1 MIPLRR
7 PGGKGPGHRAMSE
20 HVRGFRVLMAF
31 GLRAAPWQTVIFLL
45 SAVIMA
51 LEGLVVPV
59 GLKLLADAAVAL
71 DLRAGLVAALIIA
84 ATVGLAVVNLQFHV
98 TLIFTVIERAGAL
111 IDKRLME
118 LTAGIAGLE
127 HHERPDYLDEMAI
140 LRTRQADLAWMTNA
154 AGGMLLIVVQLIGSA
169 ILLAGL
175 HPLLLLLPLFG
186 TGSALAERRS
196 LALQQRVDQVTAERV
211 RLREQLFGIATSA
224 EAGKEVRIFGLRE
237 ELYTRH
243 RALYEAQMRDR
254 ERADWQSTVLEA
266 AGSCCFTIG
275 YIGAIALVLVRAI
288 QGLATPGDVLLAI
301 SLAAQ
306 MHGVVSQAIG
316 HGGGFAWSLSAAR
329 CYLWLADYAQRKQE
343 VSGEPVPVPARLT
356 QGINVEGLTFR
367 YPGTEALVLR
377 DVSLA
382 LPAGGVVA
390 LVGENGAGKTTLVKL
405 LSRFYEPDAGRIAA
419 DGIDLRRFQM
429 DEWRP
434 RLSTGF
440 QDFSRFEFV
449 ARETVG
455 VGNLP
460 AIDDVP
466 AVEAALGRAG
476 ADDVPGT
483 LPAGLETQLGRDW
496 EGGVDLSGGEWQ
508 KLALGR
514 AFMRLDPLL
523 VILDEPTA
531 AIDAQ
536 TEHALFE
543 RIAAEAR
550 RDERRGTVTI
560 LISHRFSTVRM
571 ADHIVVLDNGRIL
584 EQGGHDELMRNERL
598 YAELYRLQSRAYQ

>member
-1 MIPLRR
+1 
-7 PGGKGPGHRAMSE
+7 MSE

-31 GLRAAPWQTVIFLL
+31 GLRAAPWPAVIFLL

-71 DLRAGLVAALIIA
+71 NLRDGLVAALIIA
-84 ATVGLAVVNLQFHV
+84 ATMGIAVVNLQFYV
-98 TLIFTVIERAGAL
+98 TLLFTVVERAGAL

-127 HHERPDYLDEMAI
+127 HHELPDFLDEMAI
-140 LRTRQADLAWMTNA
+140 LRERRADLAWMTNA
-154 AGGMLLIVVQLIGSA
+154 AAGMLRIVIQLVGSA

-186 TGSALAERRS
+186 AGSTLAEQRS
-196 LALQQRVDQVTAERV
+196 LALQRRVDQVTAERV

-224 EAGKEVRIFGLRE
+224 EAGKEVRIFGLRD
-237 ELYTRH
+237 ELLTRH
-243 RALYEAQMRDR
+243 RAAHEAQMRER
-254 ERADWQSTVLEA
+254 ERADWQSAVLQA

-275 YIGAIALVLVRAI
+275 YIGAIGLVLVRAI
-288 QGLATPGDVLLAI
+288 QGLATAGDVLLAI

-306 MHGVVSQAIG
+306 MNGVVSQAIG
-316 HGGGFAWSLSAAR
+316 YGSGFVWSLSAAR
-329 CYLWLADYAQRKQE
+329 RYLWLADYAQRQRGVIGK
-343 VSGEPVPVPARLT
+343 PAPVPARLT
-356 QGINVEGLTFR
+356 RGITIQDLTFR
-367 YPGTEALVLR
+367 YPGTETPVLR
-377 DVSLA
+377 DVSLE
-382 LPAGGVVA
+382 LPAGGVIA

-419 DGIDLRRFQM
+419 DGIDLRRFEV
-429 DEWRP
+429 DKWRP

-460 AIDDVP
+460 AIEEVP
-466 AVEAALGRAG
+466 AVEAALVRAG
-476 ADDVPGT
+476 ADDIPGT

-496 EGGVDLSGGEWQ
+496 EGGVDLSGGQWQ

-514 AFMRLDPLL
+514 AFMRMDPLL

-550 RDERRGTVTI
+550 RDERRGMVTI
-560 LISHRFSTVRM
+560 LVSHRFSTVRM
-571 ADHIVVLDNGRIL
+571 ADHIVVLDKGRIL
-584 EQGGHDELMRNERL
+584 EQGSHDELMRNEQL
-598 YAELYRLQSRAYQ
+598 YAELYRLQSRAYR

>member
-1 MIPLRR
+1 
-7 PGGKGPGHRAMSE
+7 
-20 HVRGFRVLMAF
+20 MAF
-31 GLRAAPWQTVIFLL
+31 GLRAAPWQAVVFLV
-45 SAVIMA
+45 SAFIMS

-71 DLRAGLVAALIIA
+71 DLRAGLVAAFIIA
-84 ATVGLAVVNLQFHV
+84 ATAGLAVVNLQFYV
-98 TLIFTVIERAGAL
+98 TLIFTVVERAGAL

-118 LTAGIAGLE
+118 LTTGIAGLE
-127 HHERPDYLDEMAI
+127 HHERPAYLDEMAI
-140 LRTRQADLAWMTNA
+140 LRERRGSLAWMTNA
-154 AGGMLLIVVQLIGSA
+154 AGQVIQIVVQLVGSA

-186 TGSALAERRS
+186 AGSTLAERRG
-196 LALQQRVDQVTAERV
+196 LAIKRRTDQITAERV
-211 RLREQLFGIATSA
+211 RLREQIFGIATSA
-224 EAGKEVRIFGLRE
+224 EAGKEVRIFGLRD
-237 ELYTRH
+237 ELFTRH
-243 RALYEAQMRDR
+243 RAVYEAQMRDR
-254 ERADWQSTVLEA
+254 ERGDWQIMGLQT
-266 AGSCCFTIG
+266 AGSLLFAVG

-306 MHGVVSQAIG
+306 THGVLSQVIAYG
-316 HGGGFAWSLSAAR
+316 SGLVWSLSVAR
-329 CYLWLADYAQRKQE
+329 RYLWLEDYAQRKQE
-343 VSGEPVPVPARLT
+343 VIGELASVPARLT
-356 QGINVEGLTFR
+356 QGITVQDLTFR

-405 LSRFYEPDAGRIAA
+405 LSRFYEPDKGRIAA
-419 DGIDLRRFQM
+419 DGIDLRRFKV

-455 VGNLP
+455 VGKLP

-466 AVEAALGRAG
+466 AVEAALVRAG

-496 EGGVDLSGGEWQ
+496 DGGVDLSGGEWQ

-560 LISHRFSTVRM
+560 LVSHRFSTVRM
-571 ADHIVVLDNGRIL
+571 ADHIVVLDKGRIL
-584 EQGGHDELMRNERL
+584 EQGSHDELMRNEQL
-598 YAELYRLQSRAYQ
+598 YAELYRLQSRAYR

>member
-1 MIPLRR
+1 M
-7 PGGKGPGHRAMSE
+7 GE
-20 HVRGFRVLMAF
+20 HVRGFRVLMSF
-31 GLRAAPWQTVIFLL
+31 GLRAAPWQAVVFLL
-45 SAVIMA
+45 SAFITA
-51 LEGLVVPV
+51 LQGLMVPV
-59 GLKLLADAAVAL
+59 GLKLLTDAAVAL
-71 DLRAGLVAALIIA
+71 NPRDGLVAALILALTMGIA
-84 ATVGLAVVNLQFHV
+84 GINLWVYATLL
-98 TLIFTVIERAGAL
+98 FTVVERAGVL

-127 HHERPDYLDEMAI
+127 HHERPDYLDEVAI
-140 LRTRQADLAWMTNA
+140 LRERRSNLAWMSNA
-154 AGGMLLIVVQLIGSA
+154 AAGMIRIVVQLVGSA
-169 ILLAGL
+169 LLLASL

-186 TGSALAERRS
+186 FGSTLAERRG
-196 LALQQRVDQVTAERV
+196 LAIKRRTDQITAERV

-224 EAGKEVRIFGLRE
+224 EAGKEVRIFGLRD
-237 ELYTRH
+237 ELFTRH
-243 RALYEAQMRDR
+243 RAAYEAQMRDR
-254 ERADWQSTVLEA
+254 ERGDWQIMGLQT
-266 AGSCCFTIG
+266 AGSLLFATG
-275 YIGAIALVLVRAI
+275 YIGAIGLVLVRAI

-306 MHGVVSQAIG
+306 MNAVVSQVISYG
-316 HGGGFAWSLSAAR
+316 TGFVWSMSVAR
-329 CYLWLADYAQRKQE
+329 RYLWLEDYAQRKQE
-343 VSGEPVPVPARLT
+343 FLGEPVPVPAQLT
-356 QGINVEGLTFR
+356 RGITVRDLTFR

-377 DVSLA
+377 GVTLA

-405 LSRFYEPDAGRIAA
+405 LSRFYEPDTGRIAA
-419 DGIDLRRFQM
+419 DGIDLRRFQV

-460 AIDDVP
+460 AIEEVP
-466 AVEAALGRAG
+466 AVEAALVRAG
-476 ADDVPGT
+476 ADDVPAT

-560 LISHRFSTVRM
+560 LVSHRFSTVRM
-571 ADHIVVLDNGRIL
+571 ADHIVVLDKGRIL
-584 EQGGHDELMRNERL
+584 EQGSHDELMRNEQL
-598 YAELYRLQSRAYQ
+598 YAELFRLQSRAYR

>member
-1 MIPLRR
+1 M
-7 PGGKGPGHRAMSE
+7 
-20 HVRGFRVLMAF
+20 VF
-31 GLRAAPWQTVIFLL
+31 GLRAAPWQAVVFLV
-45 SAVIMA
+45 SAFIMS

-71 DLRAGLVAALIIA
+71 DLRAGLVAAFIIA
-84 ATVGLAVVNLQFHV
+84 ATAGLAVVNLQFYV
-98 TLIFTVIERAGAL
+98 TLIFTVVERAGAL

-118 LTAGIAGLE
+118 LTTGIAGLE
-127 HHERPDYLDEMAI
+127 HHERPAYLDEMAI
-140 LRTRQADLAWMTNA
+140 LRERRGSLAWMTNA
-154 AGGMLLIVVQLIGSA
+154 AGQVIQIVVQLVGSA

-186 TGSALAERRS
+186 VGSTLAERRG
-196 LALQQRVDQVTAERV
+196 LAIKRRTDQITAERV
-211 RLREQLFGIATSA
+211 RLREQIFGIATSA
-224 EAGKEVRIFGLRE
+224 EAGKEVRIFGLRD
-237 ELYTRH
+237 ELFTRH
-243 RALYEAQMRDR
+243 RAVYEAQMRDR
-254 ERADWQSTVLEA
+254 ERGDWQIMGLQT
-266 AGSCCFTIG
+266 AGSLLFAVG

-301 SLAAQ
+301 SLASQ
-306 MHGVVSQAIG
+306 THGVLSQVIAYG
-316 HGGGFAWSLSAAR
+316 SGLVWSLSVAR
-329 CYLWLADYAQRKQE
+329 RYLWLEDYAQRKQE
-343 VSGEPVPVPARLT
+343 VIGEPAPVPARLT
-356 QGINVEGLTFR
+356 QGITVRDLTFR
-367 YPGTEALVLR
+367 YPGTDALVLG

-419 DGIDLRRFQM
+419 DGIDLRRFQV

-455 VGNLP
+455 VGKLP

-496 EGGVDLSGGEWQ
+496 DGGVDLSGGEWQ

-536 TEHALFE
+536 TEHVLFE

-560 LISHRFSTVRM
+560 LVSHRFSTVRM
-571 ADHIVVLDNGRIL
+571 ADHIVVLDKGRIL
-584 EQGGHDELMRNERL
+584 EQGSHDDLMRNEQL
-598 YAELYRLQSRAYQ
+598 YAELYRLQSRAYR

>member
-1 MIPLRR
+1 MR
-7 PGGKGPGHRAMSE
+7 E
-20 HVRGFRVLMAF
+20 HWRGFRVLMVF
-31 GLRAAPWQTVIFLL
+31 GLRAAPWQAVVFLV
-45 SAVIMA
+45 SAFIMS

-71 DLRAGLVAALIIA
+71 DLRAGLVAAFIIA
-84 ATVGLAVVNLQFHV
+84 ATAGLAVVNLQFYV
-98 TLIFTVIERAGAL
+98 TLIFTVVERAGAL

-118 LTAGIAGLE
+118 LTTGIAGLE
-127 HHERPDYLDEMAI
+127 HHERPAYLDEMAI
-140 LRTRQADLAWMTNA
+140 LRERRGSLAWMTNA
-154 AGGMLLIVVQLIGSA
+154 AGQVIQIVVQLVGSA

-186 TGSALAERRS
+186 VGSTLAERRG
-196 LALQQRVDQVTAERV
+196 LAIKRRTDQITAERV
-211 RLREQLFGIATSA
+211 RLREQIFGIATSA
-224 EAGKEVRIFGLRE
+224 EAGKEVRIFGLRD
-237 ELYTRH
+237 ELFTRH
-243 RALYEAQMRDR
+243 RAVYEAQMRDR
-254 ERADWQSTVLEA
+254 ERGDWQIMGLQT
-266 AGSCCFTIG
+266 AGSLLFAVG

-301 SLAAQ
+301 SLASQ
-306 MHGVVSQAIG
+306 THGVLSQVIAYG
-316 HGGGFAWSLSAAR
+316 SGLVWSLSVAR
-329 CYLWLADYAQRKQE
+329 RYLWLEDYAQRKQE
-343 VSGEPVPVPARLT
+343 VIGEPAPVPARLT
-356 QGINVEGLTFR
+356 QGITVRDLTFR
-367 YPGTEALVLR
+367 YPGTDALVLR

-419 DGIDLRRFQM
+419 DGIDLRRFQV

-455 VGNLP
+455 GGKLP

-496 EGGVDLSGGEWQ
+496 DGGVDLSGGEWQ

-560 LISHRFSTVRM
+560 LVSHRFSTVRM
-571 ADHIVVLDNGRIL
+571 ADHIVVLDKGRIL
-584 EQGGHDELMRNERL
+584 EQGSHDDLMRNEQL
-598 YAELYRLQSRAYQ
+598 YAELYRLQSRAYR

>member
-1 MIPLRR
+1 M
-7 PGGKGPGHRAMSE
+7 
-20 HVRGFRVLMAF
+20 VF
-31 GLRAAPWQTVIFLL
+31 GLRAAPWQAVVFLV
-45 SAVIMA
+45 SAFIMS

-71 DLRAGLVAALIIA
+71 DLRAGLVAAFIIA
-84 ATVGLAVVNLQFHV
+84 ATAGLAVVNLQFYV
-98 TLIFTVIERAGAL
+98 TLIFTVVERAGAL

-118 LTAGIAGLE
+118 LTTGIAGLE
-127 HHERPDYLDEMAI
+127 HHERPAYLDEMAI
-140 LRTRQADLAWMTNA
+140 LRERRGSLAWMTNA
-154 AGGMLLIVVQLIGSA
+154 AGQVIQIVVQLVGSA

-186 TGSALAERRS
+186 VGSTLAERRG
-196 LALQQRVDQVTAERV
+196 LAIKRRTDQITAERV
-211 RLREQLFGIATSA
+211 RLREQIFGIATSA
-224 EAGKEVRIFGLRE
+224 EAGKEVRIFGLRD
-237 ELYTRH
+237 ELFTRH
-243 RALYEAQMRDR
+243 RAVYEAQMRDR
-254 ERADWQSTVLEA
+254 ERGDWQIMGLQT
-266 AGSCCFTIG
+266 AGSLLFAVG

-301 SLAAQ
+301 SLASQ
-306 MHGVVSQAIG
+306 THGVLSQVIAYG
-316 HGGGFAWSLSAAR
+316 SGLVWSLSVAR
-329 CYLWLADYAQRKQE
+329 RYLWLEDYAQRKQE
-343 VSGEPVPVPARLT
+343 VIGEPAPVPARLT
-356 QGINVEGLTFR
+356 QGITVRDLTFR
-367 YPGTEALVLR
+367 YPGTDALVLR

-419 DGIDLRRFQM
+419 DGIDLRRFQV

-455 VGNLP
+455 VGKLP

-496 EGGVDLSGGEWQ
+496 DGGVDLSGGEWQ

-560 LISHRFSTVRM
+560 LVSHRFSTVRM
-571 ADHIVVLDNGRIL
+571 ADHIVVLDKGRIL
-584 EQGGHDELMRNERL
+584 EQGSHDDLMRNEQL
-598 YAELYRLQSRAYQ
+598 YAELYRLQSRAYR

>member
-1 MIPLRR
+1 
-7 PGGKGPGHRAMSE
+7 
-20 HVRGFRVLMAF
+20 MAF
-31 GLRAAPWQTVIFLL
+31 GLRAAPWSAVIFLL
-45 SAVIMA
+45 SNVIMA
-51 LEGLVVPV
+51 LEGLVIPV

-71 DLRAGLVAALIIA
+71 DLRAGLVAALTIA
-84 ATVGLAVVNLQFHV
+84 ATAGIAVVNLQFYM
-98 TLIFTVIERAGAL
+98 TSLFTVVERAGAL

-140 LRTRQADLAWMTNA
+140 LRARQADLAWMTNA
-154 AGGMLLIVVQLIGSA
+154 AGGMLLIVIQLVGSA

-186 TGSALAERRS
+186 AGSALAERRS
-196 LALQQRVDQVTAERV
+196 LALQERVNQVTAERV

-224 EAGKEVRIFGLRE
+224 EAGKEVRVFGLRD
-237 ELYTRH
+237 ELFTRH
-243 RALYEAQMRDR
+243 RAVYEAQMRDR
-254 ERADWQSTVLEA
+254 ERADWQSAVLQA

-275 YIGAIALVLVRAI
+275 YLGAIGLVLVRAI
-288 QGLATPGDVLLAI
+288 QGLATAGDVLLAI

-306 MHGVVSQAIG
+306 LSGVVSQAIG
-316 HGGGFAWSLSAAR
+316 YGGGFVWSLSAAR
-329 CYLWLADYAQRKQE
+329 CYLWLEDYAERKRQ
-343 VSGEPVPVPARLT
+343 VGGEPAPVPARLA
-356 QGINVEGLTFR
+356 QGIAVHDLTFR
-367 YPGTEALVLR
+367 YPGTEKPVLS

-419 DGIDLRRFQM
+419 DGIDLRRFAV

-460 AIDDVP
+460 AIEEVP
-466 AVEAALGRAG
+466 AVEAALVRAG
-476 ADDVPGT
+476 ADDIPGT
-483 LPAGLETQLGRDW
+483 LPAGPGNAVGPGLGGWRRP
-496 EGGVDLSGGEWQ
+496 
-508 KLALGR
+508 LGW
-514 AFMRLDPLL
+514 
-523 VILDEPTA
+523 
-531 AIDAQ
+531 
-536 TEHALFE
+536 
-543 RIAAEAR
+543 
-550 RDERRGTVTI
+550 
-560 LISHRFSTVRM
+560 
-571 ADHIVVLDNGRIL
+571 
-584 EQGGHDELMRNERL
+584 
-598 YAELYRLQSRAYQ
+598 

>member
-1 MIPLRR
+1 M
-7 PGGKGPGHRAMSE
+7 
-20 HVRGFRVLMAF
+20 VF
-31 GLRAAPWQTVIFLL
+31 GLRAAPWQAVVFLV
-45 SAVIMA
+45 SAFIMS

-71 DLRAGLVAALIIA
+71 DLRAGLVAAFIIA
-84 ATVGLAVVNLQFHV
+84 ATAGLAVVNLQFYV
-98 TLIFTVIERAGAL
+98 TLIFTVVERAGAL

-118 LTAGIAGLE
+118 LTTGIAGLE
-127 HHERPDYLDEMAI
+127 HHERPAYLDEMAI
-140 LRTRQADLAWMTNA
+140 LRERRGSLAWMTNA
-154 AGGMLLIVVQLIGSA
+154 AGQVIQIVVQLVGSA

-186 TGSALAERRS
+186 VGSTLAERRG
-196 LALQQRVDQVTAERV
+196 LAIKRRTDQITAERV
-211 RLREQLFGIATSA
+211 RLREQIFGIATSA
-224 EAGKEVRIFGLRE
+224 EAGKEVRIFGLRD
-237 ELYTRH
+237 ELFTRH
-243 RALYEAQMRDR
+243 RAVYEAQMRDR
-254 ERADWQSTVLEA
+254 ERGDWQIMGLQT
-266 AGSCCFTIG
+266 AGSLLFAVG

-301 SLAAQ
+301 SLASQ
-306 MHGVVSQAIG
+306 THGVLSQVIAYG
-316 HGGGFAWSLSAAR
+316 SGLVWSLSVAR
-329 CYLWLADYAQRKQE
+329 RYLWLEDYAQRKQE
-343 VSGEPVPVPARLT
+343 VIGEPAPVPARLT
-356 QGINVEGLTFR
+356 QGITVRDLTFR
-367 YPGTEALVLR
+367 YPGTDALVLR

-419 DGIDLRRFQM
+419 DGIDLRRFQV

-455 VGNLP
+455 VGKLP

-496 EGGVDLSGGEWQ
+496 DGGVDLSGGEWQ

-560 LISHRFSTVRM
+560 LVSHRFSTVRM

-584 EQGGHDELMRNERL
+584 EQGSHDDLMRNEQL
-598 YAELYRLQSRAYQ
+598 YAELYRLQSRAYR

>member
-1 MIPLRR
+1 M
-7 PGGKGPGHRAMSE
+7 
-20 HVRGFRVLMAF
+20 
-31 GLRAAPWQTVIFLL
+31 
-45 SAVIMA
+45 
-51 LEGLVVPV
+51 
-59 GLKLLADAAVAL
+59 
-71 DLRAGLVAALIIA
+71 
-84 ATVGLAVVNLQFHV
+84 
-98 TLIFTVIERAGAL
+98 
-111 IDKRLME
+111 
-118 LTAGIAGLE
+118 
-127 HHERPDYLDEMAI
+127 
-140 LRTRQADLAWMTNA
+140 
-154 AGGMLLIVVQLIGSA
+154 
-169 ILLAGL
+169 
-175 HPLLLLLPLFG
+175 
-186 TGSALAERRS
+186 
-196 LALQQRVDQVTAERV
+196 
-211 RLREQLFGIATSA
+211 
-224 EAGKEVRIFGLRE
+224 
-237 ELYTRH
+237 
-243 RALYEAQMRDR
+243 
-254 ERADWQSTVLEA
+254 
-266 AGSCCFTIG
+266 
-275 YIGAIALVLVRAI
+275 
-288 QGLATPGDVLLAI
+288 
-301 SLAAQ
+301 
-306 MHGVVSQAIG
+306 
-316 HGGGFAWSLSAAR
+316 
-329 CYLWLADYAQRKQE
+329 
-343 VSGEPVPVPARLT
+343 
-356 QGINVEGLTFR
+356 
-367 YPGTEALVLR
+367 LR
-377 DVSLA
+377 DVSLE

-405 LSRFYEPDAGRIAA
+405 LSRFYEPDTGRIAA
-419 DGIDLRRFQM
+419 DGIDLRRFQV

-460 AIDDVP
+460 AIEEVP

-560 LISHRFSTVRM
+560 LVSHRFSTVRM
-571 ADHIVVLDNGRIL
+571 ADHIVVLDKGRIL
-584 EQGGHDELMRNERL
+584 EQGSHDKLMRNEQL
-598 YAELYRLQSRAYQ
+598 YAELFRLQSRAYR

>member
-1 MIPLRR
+1 MR
-7 PGGKGPGHRAMSE
+7 E
-20 HVRGFRVLMAF
+20 HWRGFRVLMAF
-31 GLRAAPWQTVIFLL
+31 GLRAAPWQAVVFLV
-45 SAVIMA
+45 SAFIMS

-71 DLRAGLVAALIIA
+71 DLRAGLVAAFIIA
-84 ATVGLAVVNLQFHV
+84 ATAGLAVVNLQFYV
-98 TLIFTVIERAGAL
+98 TLIFTVVERAGAL

-118 LTAGIAGLE
+118 LTTGIAGLE
-127 HHERPDYLDEMAI
+127 HHERPAYLDEMAI
-140 LRTRQADLAWMTNA
+140 LRERRGSLAWMTNA
-154 AGGMLLIVVQLIGSA
+154 AGQVIQIVVQLVGSA

-186 TGSALAERRS
+186 AGSTLAERRG
-196 LALQQRVDQVTAERV
+196 LAIKRRTDQITAERV
-211 RLREQLFGIATSA
+211 RLREQIFGIATSA
-224 EAGKEVRIFGLRE
+224 EAGKEVRIFGLRD
-237 ELYTRH
+237 ELFARH
-243 RALYEAQMRDR
+243 RAVYEAQMRDR
-254 ERADWQSTVLEA
+254 ERGDWQIMGLQT
-266 AGSCCFTIG
+266 AGSLLFAVG

-301 SLAAQ
+301 SLASQ
-306 MHGVVSQAIG
+306 THGILSQVIAYG
-316 HGGGFAWSLSAAR
+316 SGLVWSLSVAR
-329 CYLWLADYAQRKQE
+329 RYLWLEDYAQRKQE
-343 VSGEPVPVPARLT
+343 VTGELASVPARLT
-356 QGINVEGLTFR
+356 QGITVQDLTFR

-419 DGIDLRRFQM
+419 DGIDLRRFKVN
-429 DEWRP
+429 EWRP

-455 VGNLP
+455 VGKLP

-466 AVEAALGRAG
+466 AVEAALVRAG

-560 LISHRFSTVRM
+560 LVSHRFSTVRM
-571 ADHIVVLDNGRIL
+571 ADHIVVLDKGRIL
-584 EQGGHDELMRNERL
+584 EQGSHDELMRNEQL

>member
-1 MIPLRR
+1 
-7 PGGKGPGHRAMSE
+7 
-20 HVRGFRVLMAF
+20 MAF
-31 GLRAAPWQTVIFLL
+31 GLRAAPWQAVVFLV
-45 SAVIMA
+45 SAFIMS

-71 DLRAGLVAALIIA
+71 DLRAGLVAAFIIA
-84 ATVGLAVVNLQFHV
+84 ATAGLAVVNLQFYV
-98 TLIFTVIERAGAL
+98 TLIFTVVERAGAL

-118 LTAGIAGLE
+118 LTTGIAGLE
-127 HHERPDYLDEMAI
+127 HHERPAYLDEMAI
-140 LRTRQADLAWMTNA
+140 LRERRGSLAWMTNA
-154 AGGMLLIVVQLIGSA
+154 AGQVIQIVVQLVGSA

-186 TGSALAERRS
+186 AGSTLAERRG
-196 LALQQRVDQVTAERV
+196 LAIKRRTDQITAERV
-211 RLREQLFGIATSA
+211 RLREQIFEIATSA
-224 EAGKEVRIFGLRE
+224 EAGKEVRIFGLRD
-237 ELYTRH
+237 ELFARH
-243 RALYEAQMRDR
+243 RAVYEAQMRDR
-254 ERADWQSTVLEA
+254 ERGDWQIMGLQT
-266 AGSCCFTIG
+266 AGSLLFAVG

-301 SLAAQ
+301 SLASQ
-306 MHGVVSQAIG
+306 THGVLSQVIAYG
-316 HGGGFAWSLSAAR
+316 SGLVWSLSVAR
-329 CYLWLADYAQRKQE
+329 RYLWLEDYAQRKQG
-343 VSGEPVPVPARLT
+343 VIGELASVPARLT
-356 QGINVEGLTFR
+356 QGITVQDLTFR

-377 DVSLA
+377 DVSLT

-419 DGIDLRRFQM
+419 DGIDLRRFKVN
-429 DEWRP
+429 EWRP

-455 VGNLP
+455 VGKLP

-466 AVEAALGRAG
+466 AVEAALVRAG

-560 LISHRFSTVRM
+560 LVSHRFSTVRM
-571 ADHIVVLDNGRIL
+571 ADHIVVLDKGRIL
-584 EQGGHDELMRNERL
+584 EQGSHDELMRNEQL
-598 YAELYRLQSRAYQ
+598 YAELYRLQSRAYR

>member
-1 MIPLRR
+1 MR
-7 PGGKGPGHRAMSE
+7 E
-20 HVRGFRVLMAF
+20 HWRGFRVLMAF
-31 GLRAAPWQTVIFLL
+31 GLRAAPWQAVVFLV
-45 SAVIMA
+45 SAFIMS

-71 DLRAGLVAALIIA
+71 DLRAGLVAAIIIA
-84 ATVGLAVVNLQFHV
+84 ATAGLAVVNLQFYV
-98 TLIFTVIERAGAL
+98 TLIFTVVERAGAL

-118 LTAGIAGLE
+118 LTTGIAGLE
-127 HHERPDYLDEMAI
+127 HHERPAYLDEMAI
-140 LRTRQADLAWMTNA
+140 LRERRGSLAWMTNA
-154 AGGMLLIVVQLIGSA
+154 AGQVIQIVVQLVGSA

-186 TGSALAERRS
+186 AGSTLAERRG
-196 LALQQRVDQVTAERV
+196 LAIKRRTDQITAERV
-211 RLREQLFGIATSA
+211 RLREQIFGIATSA
-224 EAGKEVRIFGLRE
+224 EAGKEVRIFGLRD
-237 ELYTRH
+237 ELFTRH
-243 RALYEAQMRDR
+243 RAVYEAQMRDR
-254 ERADWQSTVLEA
+254 ERGDWQIMGLQT
-266 AGSCCFTIG
+266 AGSLLFAVG

-301 SLAAQ
+301 SLASQ
-306 MHGVVSQAIG
+306 THGVLSQVIAYG
-316 HGGGFAWSLSAAR
+316 SGLVWSLSVAR
-329 CYLWLADYAQRKQE
+329 RYLWLEDYAQRKQE
-343 VSGEPVPVPARLT
+343 VTGEPAPVPARLT
-356 QGINVEGLTFR
+356 QGITVQDLTFR

-419 DGIDLRRFQM
+419 DGIDLRRFKV

-455 VGNLP
+455 VGKLP

-466 AVEAALGRAG
+466 AVEAALARAG
-476 ADDVPGT
+476 ADDVPST

-496 EGGVDLSGGEWQ
+496 DGGVDLSGGEWQ

-560 LISHRFSTVRM
+560 LVSHRFSTVRM
-571 ADHIVVLDNGRIL
+571 ADHIVVLDKGRIL
-584 EQGGHDELMRNERL
+584 EQGSHDELMRNEQL
-598 YAELYRLQSRAYQ
+598 YAELYRLQSRAYR

>member
-1 MIPLRR
+1 M
-7 PGGKGPGHRAMSE
+7 KGLGHRIMRE
-20 HVRGFRVLMAF
+20 HWRGFRVLMAF
-31 GLRAAPWQTVIFLL
+31 GLRAAPWQAVVFLV
-45 SAVIMA
+45 SAFIMS

-71 DLRAGLVAALIIA
+71 DLRAGLVAAIIIA
-84 ATVGLAVVNLQFHV
+84 ATAGLAVVNLQFYV
-98 TLIFTVIERAGAL
+98 TLIFTVVERAGAL

-118 LTAGIAGLE
+118 LTTGIAGLE
-127 HHERPDYLDEMAI
+127 HHERPAYLDEMAI
-140 LRTRQADLAWMTNA
+140 LRERRGSLAWMTNA
-154 AGGMLLIVVQLIGSA
+154 AGQVIQIVVQLVGSA

-186 TGSALAERRS
+186 AGSTLAERRG
-196 LALQQRVDQVTAERV
+196 LAIKRRTDQITAERV
-211 RLREQLFGIATSA
+211 RLREQIFGIATSA
-224 EAGKEVRIFGLRE
+224 EAGKEVRIFGLRD
-237 ELYTRH
+237 ELFTRH
-243 RALYEAQMRDR
+243 RAVYEAQMRDR
-254 ERADWQSTVLEA
+254 ERGDWQIMGLQT
-266 AGSCCFTIG
+266 AGSLLFAVG

-301 SLAAQ
+301 SLASQ
-306 MHGVVSQAIG
+306 THGVLSQVIAYG
-316 HGGGFAWSLSAAR
+316 SGLVWSLSVAR
-329 CYLWLADYAQRKQE
+329 RYLWLEDYAQRKQE
-343 VSGEPVPVPARLT
+343 VTGEPAPVPARLT
-356 QGINVEGLTFR
+356 QGITVQDLTFR

-419 DGIDLRRFQM
+419 DGIDLRRFKV

-455 VGNLP
+455 VGKLP

-466 AVEAALGRAG
+466 AVEAALARAG
-476 ADDVPGT
+476 ADDVPST

-496 EGGVDLSGGEWQ
+496 DGGVDLSGGEWQ

-560 LISHRFSTVRM
+560 LVSHRFSTVRM
-571 ADHIVVLDNGRIL
+571 ADHIVVLDKGRIL
-584 EQGGHDELMRNERL
+584 EQGSHDELMRNEQL
-598 YAELYRLQSRAYQ
+598 YAELYRLQSRAYR

>member
-1 MIPLRR
+1 
-7 PGGKGPGHRAMSE
+7 
-20 HVRGFRVLMAF
+20 MAF
-31 GLRAAPWQTVIFLL
+31 GLRAAPWQAVVFLV
-45 SAVIMA
+45 SAFIMS

-71 DLRAGLVAALIIA
+71 DLRAGLVAAFIIA
-84 ATVGLAVVNLQFHV
+84 ATAGLAVVNLQFYV
-98 TLIFTVIERAGAL
+98 TLIFTVVERAGAL

-118 LTAGIAGLE
+118 LTTGIAGLE
-127 HHERPDYLDEMAI
+127 HHERPAYLDEMAI
-140 LRTRQADLAWMTNA
+140 LRERRGSLAWMTNA
-154 AGGMLLIVVQLIGSA
+154 AGQVIQIVVQLVGSA

-186 TGSALAERRS
+186 AGSTLAERRG
-196 LALQQRVDQVTAERV
+196 LAIKRRTDQITAERV
-211 RLREQLFGIATSA
+211 RLREQIFGIATSA
-224 EAGKEVRIFGLRE
+224 EAGKEVRIFGLRD
-237 ELYTRH
+237 ELFTRH
-243 RALYEAQMRDR
+243 RAVYEAQMRDR
-254 ERADWQSTVLEA
+254 ERGDWQIMGLQT
-266 AGSCCFTIG
+266 AGSLLFAVG

-301 SLAAQ
+301 SLASQ
-306 MHGVVSQAIG
+306 THGVLSQVIAYG
-316 HGGGFAWSLSAAR
+316 SGLVWSLSVAR
-329 CYLWLADYAQRKQE
+329 RYLWLEDYAQRKQE
-343 VSGEPVPVPARLT
+343 VIGELAPVPARLT
-356 QGINVEGLTFR
+356 QGITVQDLTFR

-419 DGIDLRRFQM
+419 DGIDLRRFKV

-455 VGNLP
+455 VGKLP

-466 AVEAALGRAG
+466 AVEAALVRAG

-543 RIAAEAR
+543 RIATEAR

-560 LISHRFSTVRM
+560 LVSHRFSTVRM
-571 ADHIVVLDNGRIL
+571 ADHIVVLDKGRIL
-584 EQGGHDELMRNERL
+584 EQGSHDELMQNEQL
-598 YAELYRLQSRAYQ
+598 YAELYRLQSRAYR

>member
-1 MIPLRR
+1 M
-7 PGGKGPGHRAMSE
+7 
-20 HVRGFRVLMAF
+20 VF
-31 GLRAAPWQTVIFLL
+31 GLRAAPWQAVVFLV
-45 SAVIMA
+45 SAFIMS

-71 DLRAGLVAALIIA
+71 DLRAGLVAAFIIA
-84 ATVGLAVVNLQFHV
+84 ATAGLAVVNLQFYV
-98 TLIFTVIERAGAL
+98 TLIFTVVERAGAL

-118 LTAGIAGLE
+118 LTTGIAGLE
-127 HHERPDYLDEMAI
+127 HHERPAYLDEMAI
-140 LRTRQADLAWMTNA
+140 LRERRGSLAWMTNA
-154 AGGMLLIVVQLIGSA
+154 AGQVIQIVVQLVGSA

-186 TGSALAERRS
+186 VGSTLAERRG
-196 LALQQRVDQVTAERV
+196 LAIKRRTDQITAERV
-211 RLREQLFGIATSA
+211 RLREQIFGIATSA
-224 EAGKEVRIFGLRE
+224 EAGKEVRIFGLRD
-237 ELYTRH
+237 ELFTRH
-243 RALYEAQMRDR
+243 RAVYEAQMRDR
-254 ERADWQSTVLEA
+254 ERGDWQIMGLQT
-266 AGSCCFTIG
+266 AGSLLFAVG

-301 SLAAQ
+301 SLASQ
-306 MHGVVSQAIG
+306 THGVLSQVIAYG
-316 HGGGFAWSLSAAR
+316 SGLVWSLSVAR
-329 CYLWLADYAQRKQE
+329 RYLWLEDYAQRKQE
-343 VSGEPVPVPARLT
+343 VIGEPAPVPARLT
-356 QGINVEGLTFR
+356 QGITVRDLTFR
-367 YPGTEALVLR
+367 YPGTDALVLR

-419 DGIDLRRFQM
+419 DGIDLRRFQV

-455 VGNLP
+455 GGKLP

-496 EGGVDLSGGEWQ
+496 DGGVDLSGGEWQ

-560 LISHRFSTVRM
+560 LVSHRFSTVRM
-571 ADHIVVLDNGRIL
+571 ADHIVVLDKGRIL
-584 EQGGHDELMRNERL
+584 EQGSHDDLMRNEQL
-598 YAELYRLQSRAYQ
+598 YAELYRLQSRAYR

>member
-1 MIPLRR
+1 
-7 PGGKGPGHRAMSE
+7 
-20 HVRGFRVLMAF
+20 MAF
-31 GLRAAPWQTVIFLL
+31 GLRAAPWQAVVFLV
-45 SAVIMA
+45 SAFIMS

-71 DLRAGLVAALIIA
+71 DLRAGLVAAFIIA
-84 ATVGLAVVNLQFHV
+84 ATAGLAVVNLQFYV
-98 TLIFTVIERAGAL
+98 TLIFTVVERAGAL

-118 LTAGIAGLE
+118 LTTGIAGLE
-127 HHERPDYLDEMAI
+127 HHERPAYLDEMAI
-140 LRTRQADLAWMTNA
+140 LRERRGSLAWMTNA
-154 AGGMLLIVVQLIGSA
+154 AGQVIQIVVQLVGSA

-186 TGSALAERRS
+186 AGSTLAERRG
-196 LALQQRVDQVTAERV
+196 LAIKRRTDQITAERV
-211 RLREQLFGIATSA
+211 RLREQIFGIATSA
-224 EAGKEVRIFGLRE
+224 EAGKEVRIFGLRD
-237 ELYTRH
+237 ELFTRH
-243 RALYEAQMRDR
+243 RAVYEAQMRDR
-254 ERADWQSTVLEA
+254 ERGDWQIMGLQT
-266 AGSCCFTIG
+266 AGSLLFAVG

-301 SLAAQ
+301 SLASQ
-306 MHGVVSQAIG
+306 THGVLSQVIAYG
-316 HGGGFAWSLSAAR
+316 SGLVWSLSVAR
-329 CYLWLADYAQRKQE
+329 RYLWLEDYAQRKQE
-343 VSGEPVPVPARLT
+343 VTGEPAPVPARLT
-356 QGINVEGLTFR
+356 QGIRVEDLTFR

-405 LSRFYEPDAGRIAA
+405 LSRFYEPDTGRIAA
-419 DGIDLRRFQM
+419 DGIDLRRFQV

-460 AIDDVP
+460 AIEEVP

-560 LISHRFSTVRM
+560 LVSHRFSTVRM
-571 ADHIVVLDNGRIL
+571 ADHIVVLDKGRIL
-584 EQGGHDELMRNERL
+584 EQGSHDELMRNEQL
-598 YAELYRLQSRAYQ
+598 YAELFRLQSRAYR

>member
-1 MIPLRR
+1 
-7 PGGKGPGHRAMSE
+7 
-20 HVRGFRVLMAF
+20 MAF
-31 GLRAAPWQTVIFLL
+31 GLRAAPWQAVVFLV
-45 SAVIMA
+45 SAFIMS

-71 DLRAGLVAALIIA
+71 DLRAGLVAAFIIA
-84 ATVGLAVVNLQFHV
+84 ATAGLAVVNLQFYV
-98 TLIFTVIERAGAL
+98 TLIFTVVERAGAL

-118 LTAGIAGLE
+118 LTTGIAGLE
-127 HHERPDYLDEMAI
+127 HHERPAYLDEMAI
-140 LRTRQADLAWMTNA
+140 LRERRGSLAWMTNA
-154 AGGMLLIVVQLIGSA
+154 AGQVIQIVVQLVGSA

-186 TGSALAERRS
+186 AGSTLAERRG
-196 LALQQRVDQVTAERV
+196 LAIKRRTDQITAERV
-211 RLREQLFGIATSA
+211 RLREQIFGIATSA
-224 EAGKEVRIFGLRE
+224 EAGKEVRIFGLRD
-237 ELYTRH
+237 ELFTRH
-243 RALYEAQMRDR
+243 RAVYEAQMRDR
-254 ERADWQSTVLEA
+254 ERGDWQIMGLQT
-266 AGSCCFTIG
+266 AGSLLFAVG

-301 SLAAQ
+301 SLASQ
-306 MHGVVSQAIG
+306 THGVLSQVIAYG
-316 HGGGFAWSLSAAR
+316 SGLVWSLSVAR
-329 CYLWLADYAQRKQE
+329 RYLWLEDYAQRKQE
-343 VSGEPVPVPARLT
+343 VTGEPAPVPARLT
-356 QGINVEGLTFR
+356 QGITVRDLTFR

-419 DGIDLRRFQM
+419 DGIDLRRFQV

-455 VGNLP
+455 VGKLP

-466 AVEAALGRAG
+466 AVEAALVRAG
-476 ADDVPGT
+476 ADDVPAT

-560 LISHRFSTVRM
+560 LVSHRFSTVRM
-571 ADHIVVLDNGRIL
+571 ADHIVVLDKGRIL
-584 EQGGHDELMRNERL
+584 EQGSHDDLMRNEQL
-598 YAELYRLQSRAYQ
+598 YAELYRLQSRAYR

>member
-1 MIPLRR
+1 MR
-7 PGGKGPGHRAMSE
+7 E

-45 SAVIMA
+45 SAFVMA
-51 LEGLVVPV
+51 LEGLVIPV

-71 DLRAGLVAALIIA
+71 NVRDGLVAALIIA
-84 ATVGLAVVNLQFHV
+84 ATVGIAVVNLQFHV
-98 TLIFTVIERAGAL
+98 TLIFTVVERAGAL

-127 HHERPDYLDEMAI
+127 HHELPDFLDEMAI
-140 LRTRQADLAWMTNA
+140 LRERRADLAWMTNA
-154 AGGMLLIVVQLIGSA
+154 AAGMLIIVIQLVGSA

-186 TGSALAERRS
+186 VGSTLAERRG
-196 LALQQRVDQVTAERV
+196 LALQRRVDQVTAERV

-224 EAGKEVRIFGLRE
+224 EAGKEVRIFGLRD
-237 ELYTRH
+237 ELLTRH
-243 RALYEAQMRDR
+243 RAAHEAQMRER
-254 ERADWQSTVLEA
+254 ERADWQSAVLQA

-275 YIGAIALVLVRAI
+275 YIGAIGLVLVRAI
-288 QGLATPGDVLLAI
+288 QGLATAGDVLLAI

-306 MHGVVSQAIG
+306 LNGVVSQAIG
-316 HGGGFAWSLSAAR
+316 YGGGFVWSLSAAR
-329 CYLWLADYAQRKQE
+329 RYLWLEDYAERKRQ
-343 VSGEPVPVPARLT
+343 VGGEPAPVPARLT
-356 QGINVEGLTFR
+356 QGIAVHDLTFR
-367 YPGTEALVLR
+367 YPGTEKPVLS

-382 LPAGGVVA
+382 LPAGGVIA

-405 LSRFYEPDAGRIAA
+405 LSRFYEPDAGQIAA
-419 DGIDLRRFQM
+419 DGIDLRRFEV

-460 AIDDVP
+460 AIANVP
-466 AVEAALGRAG
+466 AVEAALVRAG

-560 LISHRFSTVRM
+560 LVSHRFSTVRM
-571 ADHIVVLDNGRIL
+571 ADYIVVLDKGRIL
-584 EQGGHDELMRNERL
+584 EQGSHDELMRNEQL
-598 YAELYRLQSRAYQ
+598 YAELYRLQSRAYR